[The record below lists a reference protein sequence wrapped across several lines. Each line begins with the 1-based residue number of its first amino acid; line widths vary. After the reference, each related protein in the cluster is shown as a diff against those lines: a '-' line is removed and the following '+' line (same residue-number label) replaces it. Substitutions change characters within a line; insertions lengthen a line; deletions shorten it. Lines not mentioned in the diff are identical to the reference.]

1 MTVAIEILFW
11 KSDEF
16 DFSLSNDGITSIRKE
31 IDDKKKVMKIE
42 MK

>member
-11 KSDEF
+11 KF
-16 DFSLSNDGITSIRKE
+16 DFSLSNDEITSIRKE